1 MEVLNTTSRR
11 RESYKVQM
19 KYSLLWECALGIAA
33 ITHKRLIPTLEKQE
47 AEWDKIKESLHE
59 EMLEHLKFVER
70 HNTWKALLQ
79 LLYKQDFIDLSHF
92 VCYINELSPNQLKY
106 ICIPYT
112 GFEQQEKRKRA
123 ADGEEEAIQNL
134 KQITS
139 NNQFFPAYIEFIC
152 KVDEQVLKEHLIAI
166 MSGWYKEVIEP
177 EAETLLTILKTD
189 HETKEKMKNKMTS
202 EQLVEWATGGIS
214 YMPEPSVHH
223 VLLIPQY
230 TYRPWNIE
238 ADIEGT
244 KVFHYPVANESIAP
258 NDPYKP
264 NYFLVQKY
272 KALGDEARLRIV
284 KLLSERDRTL
294 QEITDKLDVGKST
307 IHHHLKILRAAKLVD
322 IQNSKY
328 TLKKKA
334 MQSLGKELDLFMDI

>member
-1 MEVLNTTSRR
+1 MDILNTTSRQ
-11 RESYKVQM
+11 RESYRVQM

-33 ITHKRLIPTLEKQE
+33 ITNKRLITTLEKTE
-47 AEWDKIKESLHE
+47 VEWKRIRESFHKD
-59 EMLEHLKFVER
+59 MLEHLKFVEK

-79 LLYKQDFIDLSHF
+79 LLYKQDFVDLSHF
-92 VCYINELSPNQLKY
+92 IRYVQELSASQLKY

-112 GFEQQEKRKRA
+112 GMQQQEIRRRA
-123 ADGEEEAIQNL
+123 ADGEEGAVEQL
-134 KQITS
+134 KEITS
-139 NNQFFPAYIEFIC
+139 NNPFFPAYIEFIC
-152 KVDEQVLKEHLIAI
+152 KADEQGLKEHLIAV
-166 MSGWYKEVIEP
+166 MSGWYETVIEP
-177 EAETLLTILKTD
+177 ESEKLISILKVD
-189 HETKEKMKNKMTS
+189 YETKEKMKGKMTA
-202 EQLVEWATGGIS
+202 EEFVEWVTGGIS
-214 YMPEPSVHH
+214 YMPEPSVHD

-284 KLLSERDRTL
+284 KLLFERDRTL
-294 QEITDKLDVGKST
+294 QEITDNLDIGKST

-322 IQNSKY
+322 IQGSKY
-328 TLKKKA
+328 MLKKKA
-334 MQSLGKELDLFMDI
+334 LQSLGKELDLFMNM